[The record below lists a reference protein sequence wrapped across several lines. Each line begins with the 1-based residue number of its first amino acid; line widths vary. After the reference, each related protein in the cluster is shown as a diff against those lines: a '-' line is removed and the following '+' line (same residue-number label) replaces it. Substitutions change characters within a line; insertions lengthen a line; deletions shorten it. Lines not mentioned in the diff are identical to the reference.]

1 MQLGELRS
9 GCKWGHVAMARK
21 KASLDSAIEEPS
33 DNESVVEKKPPK
45 TSKAKSPVGR
55 TRKKA
60 KDESPEGKDGL
71 LVDRDDASIGESSS
85 ASSDDSNKTRRT
97 RKKGNLLI
105 FVSNLNAGS
114 FMHCIFG
121 LLVSVS

>member
-1 MQLGELRS
+1 
-9 GCKWGHVAMARK
+9 MARK

-33 DNESVVEKKPPK
+33 DNESVVEKKTTRSSK
-45 TSKAKSPVGR
+45 TKRPTGR

-71 LVDRDDASIGESSS
+71 LVDRDDGFIGESSS
-85 ASSDDSNKTRRT
+85 ASASNDSKKTRRT

-105 FVSNLNAGS
+105 FVSNLNGGS
-114 FMHCIFG
+114 FMHCICG

>member
-33 DNESVVEKKPPK
+33 DNESVVEKKTTRSSK
-45 TSKAKSPVGR
+45 TKSPVGR

-60 KDESPEGKDGL
+60 KDESPEGNDGL
-71 LVDRDDASIGESSS
+71 LDRDDASTGESSS
-85 ASSDDSNKTRRT
+85 ASIDASKKTRRI

-105 FVSNLNAGS
+105 FVSNLNAGIL
-114 FMHCIFG
+114 CI
-121 LLVSVS
+121 V